1 MDDSRLLQRFN
12 AEIGS
17 ARSLLEADCLRA
29 QRAAYRARIGEF
41 ERADADLATLHAR
54 YDGKPRAAI
63 SAWIHLAEGLRSH
76 YTDLGHA
83 ARDKIQRAHAL
94 STAAGLTSIQALCAA
109 WLAHLAYLRMDA
121 AAIARHVAQALALAT
136 PEDHAAQSRAHLVV
150 AQALDEAGR
159 VDLAKPWYERAHLH
173 ATTEGDDATVSAMM
187 WNRAALRLATLR
199 QVSCSGGDATALRE
213 QVRLH
218 IDSTDRFDSWR
229 KVQSLQSL
237 QRILRAQYLAETGAH
252 AQALALFDAHLDEA
266 LSQGLGGIASVL
278 MADRAWCRLQL
289 GDRDAALD
297 AARHAE
303 AHLHQAL
310 THGDRAPAHSRLAQ
324 VFVALTREQEAQRH
338 QALASAAWQGHVN
351 DQTLLLQALAP
362 LTPLGAS
369 GDGADQNSV
378 MLSRRR

>member
-1 MDDSRLLQRFN
+1 MDSILLQRLN
-12 AEIGS
+12 TDIGS

-29 QRAAYRARIGEF
+29 QRAAYQARIGAF
-41 ERADADLATLHAR
+41 VQADADLATLHGR

-94 STAAGLTSIQALCAA
+94 SSAAGLTAIQALCAA

-121 AAIARHVAQALALAT
+121 AAIARHAGQALQLAAAD
-136 PEDHAAQSRAHLVV
+136 DHAAQSRANLVV

-159 VDLAKPWYERAHLH
+159 FDLAKPWYERARHH
-173 ATTEGDDATVSAMM
+173 AVTEGDDATVSAMM
-187 WNRAALRLATLR
+187 WNKAALRFANLR
-199 QVSCSGGDATALRE
+199 QLACTGGAAAAIQE

-218 IDSTDRFDSWR
+218 VESTERFDSLR
-229 KVQSLQSL
+229 GVQSLQSL
-237 QRILRAQYLAETGAH
+237 QRILRAQFLTEAGAH
-252 AQALALFDAHLDEA
+252 EEALALFDAHLDEA
-266 LSQGLGGIASVL
+266 LQQGLGGIASVL
-278 MADRAWCRLQL
+278 MADQAWCRLRQ
-289 GDRDAALD
+289 GDRDAALT
-297 AARHAE
+297 AARNAE

-324 VFVALTREQEAQRH
+324 VFGELKRDQEAQRH
-338 QALASAAWQGHVN
+338 EGLAAAAWGGHAN

-362 LTPLGAS
+362 LMPRELA
-369 GDGADQNSV
+369 
-378 MLSRRR
+378 